1 MTAPRTSQDN
11 AGMSTDILPPGIPAD
26 TLADLEAVAAA
37 VAAGRKPDPELAL
50 RVRDRARRSTEA
62 IRRRSG
68 ELNVA
73 VDLIRETR
81 DEP

>member
-1 MTAPRTSQDN
+1 
-11 AGMSTDILPPGIPAD
+11 MSTDTLPTGIPAE

-37 VAAGRKPDPELAL
+37 AAAGRKPDPELAR
-50 RVRDRARRSTEA
+50 RVRERARQATEA
-62 IRRRSG
+62 VRRRCG

-73 VDLIRETR
+73 VDLIRQTR

>member
-1 MTAPRTSQDN
+1 
-11 AGMSTDILPPGIPAD
+11 MSTDILPPGIPAE

-37 VAAGRKPDPELAL
+37 VAAGRKPDPELAR
-50 RVRDRARRSTEA
+50 RVRERAVQSTAA
-62 IRRRSG
+62 IRRRCG

-73 VDLIRETR
+73 LDLVRQTR